1 MVMRNIPKIL
11 YQQAFF
17 LNLRVMSQF
26 LPLFPLSLVVFPGE
40 QLRLHIFEE
49 RYKQLTHECV
59 EDNAPFGIPTVID
72 QSVVSIATEVEIMTV
87 DKRYASG
94 EMDVTTRG
102 KRRFTIEQFYRVSP
116 DKLYPGGEVSFL
128 DDDQTASPELQQEI
142 FQLLE
147 QLHEALG
154 IQKNVA
160 ETPDDV
166 RAYDIGHHIGLTL
179 KQEYELLT
187 LQTELDRLM
196 FIKQHLT
203 GILPVVQE
211 TERMKARAKLNGHYK
226 NIVPPNF

>member
-1 MVMRNIPKIL
+1 
-11 YQQAFF
+11 
-17 LNLRVMSQF
+17 MSQF

-49 RYKQLTHECV
+49 RYKQLISDCLETQS
-59 EDNAPFGIPTVID
+59 NFGIPTVID
-72 QSVVSIATEVEIMTV
+72 QTVVSIATEVAITSV
-87 DKRYASG
+87 DKQYGSG
-94 EMDVTTRG
+94 ELDLTTEG
-102 KRRFTIEQFYRVSP
+102 QRRFRIDKFYRVS
-116 DKLYPGGEVSFL
+116 DNKLYPGGDVAWLE
-128 DDDQTASPELQQEI
+128 DDDTPSAELQQEI

-154 IQKNVA
+154 IQKKVA
-160 ETPDDV
+160 DTL
-166 RAYDIGHHIGLTL
+166 AGIQSYQIGHNIGLTL

-187 LQTELDRLM
+187 LQTEIDRLM